1 MSLFVNILQL
11 FGRFRFTRIPVSNY
25 KFAARAIGIC
35 RMLIGGVY
43 SYIHVLLDKFLFKSN
58 SNWSIWIW
66 FKEKLVGQNM
76 NIRIYTP
83 QLTFQLMSNHRRVLH
98 LQMLQTF
105 ISDYSCLVSLF
116 LHWPTLLGVL
126 TITRIPISNHKF
138 ATLLDYGGVLH
149 LQMLQTFSLIQ
160 H

>member
-1 MSLFVNILQL
+1 MLLHDKRYHVTIFMFCLTSCFSNQIQIDQFEFDLKGNSY
-11 FGRFRFTRIPVSNY
+11 GRTWTY
-25 KFAARAIGIC
+25 
-35 RMLIGGVY
+35 
-43 SYIHVLLDKFLFKSN
+43 
-58 SNWSIWIW
+58 
-66 FKEKLVGQNM
+66 E
-76 NIRIYTP
+76 YTPP

-116 LHWPTLLGVL
+116 LHCPTLLGVL

-149 LQMLQTFSLIQ
+149 LQMLQTFPLIQ

>member
-1 MSLFVNILQL
+1 
-11 FGRFRFTRIPVSNY
+11 
-25 KFAARAIGIC
+25 
-35 RMLIGGVY
+35 
-43 SYIHVLLDKFLFKSN
+43 
-58 SNWSIWIW
+58 
-66 FKEKLVGQNM
+66 
-76 NIRIYTP
+76 
-83 QLTFQLMSNHRRVLH
+83 MSNHRRVLH

-138 ATLLDYGGVLH
+138 ATLFDYGGVLH

>member
-1 MSLFVNILQL
+1 
-11 FGRFRFTRIPVSNY
+11 
-25 KFAARAIGIC
+25 
-35 RMLIGGVY
+35 
-43 SYIHVLLDKFLFKSN
+43 
-58 SNWSIWIW
+58 
-66 FKEKLVGQNM
+66 M
-76 NIRIYTP
+76 NISLYTP

-138 ATLLDYGGVLH
+138 ATLLCHGRVLH

>member
-1 MSLFVNILQL
+1 MIEYDYPQA
-11 FGRFRFTRIPVSNY
+11 Y
-25 KFAARAIGIC
+25 AAR
-35 RMLIGGVY
+35 GGGELGAVALP
-43 SYIHVLLDKFLFKSN
+43 SY
-58 SNWSIWIW
+58 
-66 FKEKLVGQNM
+66 LV
-76 NIRIYTP
+76 
-83 QLTFQLMSNHRRVLH
+83 
-98 LQMLQTF
+98 
-105 ISDYSCLVSLF
+105 